1 MHYFLPRI
9 SQDEE
14 RLGELAMKFRGARR
28 DKERQTIA
36 EDYSQTVQHLID
48 GGGWREMP
56 APEDQLPD
64 AWMPSAFIE
73 DWSRRQGDPQSEK
86 GSKIGALSVVAN
98 RRPFL
103 RTAILRANCP

>member
-1 MHYFLPRI
+1 MHYFPPRL

-28 DKERQTIA
+28 DEERRTIA

-64 AWMPSAFIE
+64 AWMPTAFF
-73 DWSRRQGDPQSEK
+73 DYWTGRQAAS
-86 GSKIGALSVVAN
+86 
-98 RRPFL
+98 
-103 RTAILRANCP
+103 